1 MRECSIKMSDFM
13 IHFVSLLAVW
23 LTIHF
28 NKQVTVELLFTYV
41 NEKVHLSL
49 FFTVITFYLFLK
61 ASWISAH
68 CSIGNHICSIQNS
81 ILIFTF

>member
-1 MRECSIKMSDFM
+1 M
-13 IHFVSLLAVW
+13 IHFILLLAVW
-23 LTIHF
+23 VTIHL
-28 NKQVTVELLFTYV
+28 NTQVSVELLSTYV

-68 CSIGNHICSIQNS
+68 CSIGNHMCFIESN
-81 ILIFTF
+81 ILIFRF

>member
-1 MRECSIKMSDFM
+1 M
-13 IHFVSLLAVW
+13 IHFILLLAVW

-28 NKQVTVELLFTYV
+28 NKQVAGELLSAHV

-49 FFTVITFYLFLK
+49 FFAVITFYLFLK

-81 ILIFTF
+81 ILIFRF

>member
-1 MRECSIKMSDFM
+1 M
-13 IHFVSLLAVW
+13 IHFILLLAVW
-23 LTIHF
+23 VAIHF
-28 NKQVTVELLFTYV
+28 NKQMSVELLSAHV

-68 CSIGNHICSIQNS
+68 CSIGNRICFIQSS
-81 ILIFTF
+81 ILIFRF